1 MEKEPIVRCGGCG
14 EYLSDPRLYT
24 EKELDDCK
32 FGVCDNCQRE
42 ANSQV
47 ITHDMALDAQ
57 DLSLEG
63 QRY

>member
-1 MEKEPIVRCGGCG
+1 MEKEQITRCGGCG
-14 EYLSDPRLYT
+14 EYSSDPRLYT

-32 FGVCDNCQRE
+32 IDVCPSCQKE

-63 QRY
+63 QKY